1 MRNWI
6 LPGLFLL
13 FNFLLNAQDAGY
25 QKPPKQIQDLVEA
38 PLTPAVRL
46 SPDGKFLL
54 LLAQPGYPTIAELA
68 QPELRLAGL
77 RINPSIHGGSRV
89 SGYTGI
95 ELLRINNQE
104 KIQITGLPKELN
116 AGDLSWSPDG
126 KYVAITNTVSTGIEL
141 WVVSL
146 SDFKATKLTEPVLND
161 VAGGSPFQWIGS
173 TGILICKLRV
183 ASNPLPPADN
193 PVPTGP
199 TIQANEGKVAPSR
212 TYQDLLKN
220 PKDEVAFSYYM
231 TVQLHK
237 IDVITGEKHYLAPP
251 I

>member
-95 ELLRINNQE
+95 ELIRLLLSH
-104 KIQITGLPKELN
+104 KQIEIKELIADSN
-116 AGDLSWSPDG
+116 AGKEIAEIYPHLLPFALPRLKKIEEVNFSEIDFLLNKNEKYELYNFKNDPLKSLRYLVYRY
-126 KYVAITNTVSTGIEL
+126 KYVG
-141 WVVSL
+141 
-146 SDFKATKLTEPVLND
+146 
-161 VAGGSPFQWIGS
+161 
-173 TGILICKLRV
+173 
-183 ASNPLPPADN
+183 
-193 PVPTGP
+193 
-199 TIQANEGKVAPSR
+199 
-212 TYQDLLKN
+212 
-220 PKDEVAFSYYM
+220 
-231 TVQLHK
+231 
-237 IDVITGEKHYLAPP
+237 
-251 I
+251 